1 MKAVQINQYGGNEVL
16 EINRNVP
23 KPTPSKDQVLVEVYA
38 ASINPVDWKIREGY
52 LKGMAPLEF
61 PATLGGD
68 FAGRVIELGEGV
80 SGLKVGDEVYGS
92 AIVLNGGSG
101 AFAEFLVVNTSNMAH
116 KPHYINF
123 EEASALPLVGSSAIQ
138 ALEDHIKL
146 QNGPHNAFASRGKQ
160 KILIHGGAGG
170 IGHIA
175 IQLAK
180 AKGAYVATTASS
192 DDKSFVKKLGADEVI
207 DYKTQKFEEVL
218 KDFGAVF
225 DTVGGETTSNSFLVL
240 KRGGTIVSMVGQPDK
255 ELAQKYGINAIG
267 QFTQVNRK
275 YLTRLAEL
283 VDNGKIK
290 VHVDKVFSLDEVKEA
305 FRYQKEVRPRGKV
318 VLHIKEP

>member
-1 MKAVQINQYGGNEVL
+1 MKVVQINQYGGNEVL
-16 EINRNVP
+16 EINKNVP
-23 KPTPSKDQVLVEVYA
+23 KPNPSKNQVLVEVYA
-38 ASINPVDWKIREGY
+38 ASINPIDWKIREGY

-101 AFAEFLVVNTSNMAH
+101 AFAEFLVANTSNTAY
-116 KPHYINF
+116 KPSSVSF
-123 EEASALPLVGSSAIQ
+123 EEASALPLVGASAIQ

-146 QNGPHNAFASRGKQ
+146 QNGPHNAFASRRKQ

-180 AKGAYVATTASS
+180 AIGAHVATTVSS
-192 DDKSFVKKLGADEVI
+192 ADKGFVKELGADEVI
-207 DYKTQKFEEVL
+207 DYKTQKFEEIL
-218 KDFGAVF
+218 KDMDSVF
-225 DTVGGETTSNSFLVL
+225 DTVGGETTNKSFLVL
-240 KRGGTIVSMVGQPDK
+240 RKGGIIVSMVGEPNK
-255 ELAQKYGINAIG
+255 ELAKKYGISVIG
-267 QFTQVNRK
+267 QFTQTNRK
-275 YLTRLAEL
+275 HLTRLGEL
-283 VDNGKIK
+283 VDSGRIK
-290 VHVDKVFSLDEVKEA
+290 VHVDKVFSLGQAKEA
-305 FRYQKEVRPRGKV
+305 FAYQEEVRHRGKV
-318 VLHIKEP
+318 VFKEK